1 MRDPNHL
8 IEISTSNKKT
18 VEIIKIDDI
27 PEYDMEDYDFLDPKD
42 QNKFI
47 LDIKAD
53 IRNSFEYRK
62 YVNYLRENLDMNKCS
77 FYENVTNIDTT
88 KIKIH
93 LHHEPFT
100 IEDII
105 RTIFSKR
112 VFYREKLDVELISKE
127 VMYLHYKLL
136 VGLIP
141 LAETVHELVHNQY
154 LFIPVNIVYGKYYDF
169 VNEYEQFIPPET
181 MDTYNR
187 ILEASK
193 TLEINKGLLSK
204 KYIYIDTTGTYD
216 LPILDDI
223 IKMLNN
229 RISTIRENYQN
240 NNILINPMIIRKDV

>member
-8 IEISTSNKKT
+8 IEVPTSDRKMI
-18 VEIIKIDDI
+18 EIIKMEDI
-27 PEYDMEDYDFLDPKD
+27 PDYDKDDYDFLDPKD

-47 LDIKAD
+47 LDVKND
-53 IRNSFEYRK
+53 IRGSFEYRK
-62 YVNYLRENLDMNKCS
+62 YVGYLRENLDMNKCS
-77 FYENVTNIDTT
+77 FYENVTNIDTF

-105 RTIFSKR
+105 RTIFNKR
-112 VFYREKLDVELISKE
+112 IFYNEKLDVELVSKE
-127 VMYLHYKLL
+127 AMYLHYKLL
-136 VGLIP
+136 VGIIP

-154 LFIPVNIVYGKYYDF
+154 LFIPVNLVYGKYYDF
-169 VNEYEQFIPPET
+169 VNEYEQFIPAET

-193 TLEINKGLLSK
+193 TFEINKGLLAK
-204 KYIYIDTTGTYD
+204 KYIYIDVTGSYE
-216 LPILDDI
+216 LPALNDI

-229 RISTIRENYQN
+229 RISSVRSNYQN